1 MKILFTVIACLSLAL
16 AVLAKALRTTQ
27 QAPERSLSAPT
38 YYIAAEVYDCEPD
51 PNYIDF
57 RGASNLPSGAVV
69 GALVI
74 DLAEAKAYSEY
85 AYVPVNGAG
94 FFAGRIEPK
103 QGMRFHHGLVLQ
115 VFFAP
120 FRPKQAESVLRIIG
134 KKGERLEEVAN
145 VSLTVPG
152 DMVRPA
158 VNPQLI
164 MWSGDIYG
172 LDTIAS
178 VPECGENQK

>member
-1 MKILFTVIACLSLAL
+1 MRIVFTVVACLSLAL
-16 AVLAKALRTTQ
+16 AILAKARGTTQ

-69 GALVI
+69 GALVK
-74 DLAEAKAYSEY
+74 DVAEWKSYSEY
-85 AYVPVNGAG
+85 TYVPVNGAG
-94 FFAGRIEPK
+94 FFAGRIEPRK
-103 QGMRFHHGLVLQ
+103 GMRIHYGLTLEV
-115 VFFAP
+115 VFAP
-120 FRPKQAESVLRIIG
+120 FRPKQPDSVLKVIG

-164 MWSGDIYG
+164 IWSGDNYG
-172 LDTIAS
+172 LYTIAT
-178 VPECGENQK
+178 VPDCGENQK